1 MENESF
7 KNEEQLIKK
16 VIPLT
21 DLAAEELE
29 LEKACLMANP
39 ELLVRLAEWKN
50 SRERKQRTQ
59 KEKKNREW
67 TRIDAKRVY
76 SFVHIRV

>member
-29 LEKACLMANP
+29 LEKARLMANP

-59 KEKKNREW
+59 K
-67 TRIDAKRVY
+67 
-76 SFVHIRV
+76 